1 MRILFSPSKKYKK
14 SKVLILARPL
24 ELNYGG
30 LYKYICVPANWISA
44 TSWLSGKKSM
54 MFGTAGFTAVLTI
67 LKIIK
72 DKNFDRKKPILI
84 IGGTTGV
91 GLICSII
98 LKHLK
103 YRTIISVRNSNEK
116 FYLKNKI

>member
-1 MRILFSPSKKYKK
+1 MKLWVVFLNIFAYP
-14 SKVLILARPL
+14 LIGYQSYQLDCL
-24 ELNYGG
+24 
-30 LYKYICVPANWISA
+30 V
-44 TSWLSGKKSM
+44 KSM

-103 YRTIISVRNSNEK
+103 YKTIISVRNSNEK
-116 FYLKNKI
+116 ILLKK